1 VIPTAG
7 TRQQGLSGRNASAEA
22 ARLIRE
28 GIVGGRLRPGQ
39 RLKEEHLAAELGL
52 SRTPVREALV
62 LLSAEG
68 LLDMQP
74 NRGATVRHYTPEE
87 IRDVYGLRAVLEGY
101 AARLAAQRVT
111 PERVEALEE
120 SCDRFEVL
128 CRGEDVPAL
137 IAENGLFHDA
147 ILDSAGVDQLVGMV
161 RSVVE
166 LPLVYKSFLW
176 YSPEQR
182 QMSTHYHRQILKG
195 LRARDSERAE
205 LAMKEHVFE
214 ARDFLVVKLEEAGAG
229 EPVEERL
236 LPPIDRE
243 LPA

>member
-1 VIPTAG
+1 M
-7 TRQQGLSGRNASAEA
+7 RQQGLSGRNASAEA
-22 ARLIRE
+22 ARLIRQ
-28 GIVGGRLRPGQ
+28 GIVEGRLRPGQ
-39 RLKEEHLAAELGL
+39 RLKEEHVAAELGL

-68 LLDMQP
+68 LLEMQP

-87 IRDVYGLRAVLEGY
+87 IRGVYGLRAVLEGY
-101 AARLAAQRVT
+101 AARLAAQRIVS
-111 PERVEALEE
+111 ERVEALER

-128 CRGEDVPAL
+128 CRGEDIPAL
-137 IAENGLFHDA
+137 IRENGVFHDA
-147 ILDSAGVDQLVGMV
+147 ILEIAGVPQLTGMV

-176 YSPEQR
+176 YSGEQR
-182 QMSTHYHRQILKG
+182 KMSTHYHRQILKG

-214 ARDFLVVKLEEAGAG
+214 ARDFLVVKLQEAGAG

-236 LPPIDRE
+236 LSLVDRA